1 MPPAMDKSHGTPA
14 NSPGYE
20 TRDAN
25 TGGVLNFL
33 VIMAVVLVLTGLIAW
48 GVFRYFATQA
58 RQNAAT
64 SPFADTRPLPLGPQL
79 QVTPREDWLQYR
91 QSQQQNLET
100 YSWVNKEKGI
110 VSIPVEQA
118 MDILVKKGLPVAG
131 QPASTETP
139 KPADPA
145 APGGAKQ

>member
-1 MPPAMDKSHGTPA
+1 MPKAQFVDAYHA
-14 NSPGYE
+14 HPGLRE
-20 TRDAN
+20 
-25 TGGVLNFL
+25 L
-33 VIMAVVLVLTGLIAW
+33 VN
-48 GVFRYFATQA
+48 RYQSILLMQA